1 MSLANTPRRARIS
14 PFVVLIIAF
23 TILVTGLLWWQ
34 AQRSQLLVRQQVLL
48 QAEQRS
54 LHLADAMAGQVQAQL
69 NISDLVLREL
79 REHWASEPL
88 ELFDTR
94 VSMALGNLPPG
105 LASHVSVTDAAG
117 YLVYNSLGLDR
128 RVYLGDSENFLALR
142 AGGDELRVS
151 TPVRSRLTGQW
162 TFLLG
167 RPLVRDGRF
176 EGVIYLLVQSDQMAQ
191 RLGTLALSQDDV
203 VSLIH
208 PGGAY
213 LARSKDNDTFMGQQ
227 LPPNRPFLADPL
239 LVRGTYR
246 VSDARD
252 GSPRTYG
259 WHRLEGT
266 GLVISIGLA
275 DRSVLAS
282 LTPALESNL
291 WVTGLLSLLLLGSG
305 GLIARYQLT
314 TVQQQQAMARSES
327 TLKEAQQVAHLG
339 NWELDHAT
347 GELHWSEEVFRM
359 FELDPAQTR
368 PSFET
373 FLAVIHPDD
382 RSLLQKT
389 FDASVRDRQTYN
401 LVHRL
406 LLPDGRVKH
415 VRERGMTEYDG
426 DRPVRSFGTVLDV
439 TEVRQAQLALQ
450 DLNDQLE
457 QRVAERTEELTRANR
472 ELEAFSYSVS
482 HDLRTPLRSIQG
494 FACVLEE
501 QEGAALSPAG
511 RRHLKRIQD
520 GSRRMGQLI
529 TDLLSLAHLDSAP
542 LHKETLDL
550 SRMAHEIAEDLQRS
564 DPAREVRWQIE
575 DRLTVLADP
584 GLMRMALQ
592 HLLSNAWK
600 YTGRTTQPRISLTR
614 EVNATSDVRG
624 ENTFCVRDNG
634 AGFDMAYAAQ
644 LFQPFKRLHAP
655 QEFEGSGVGLVTVSR
670 IIHRHGGTVRGE
682 GALGAGAAFFFTLPG
697 PATHPQ
703 HHSPSP
709 PATAAVS
716 MP

>member
-1 MSLANTPRRARIS
+1 M
-14 PFVVLIIAF
+14 
-23 TILVTGLLWWQ
+23 
-34 AQRSQLLVRQQVLL
+34 
-48 QAEQRS
+48 
-54 LHLADAMAGQVQAQL
+54 
-69 NISDLVLREL
+69 
-79 REHWASEPL
+79 
-88 ELFDTR
+88 
-94 VSMALGNLPPG
+94 
-105 LASHVSVTDAAG
+105 
-117 YLVYNSLGLDR
+117 
-128 RVYLGDSENFLALR
+128 
-142 AGGDELRVS
+142 
-151 TPVRSRLTGQW
+151 
-162 TFLLG
+162 
-167 RPLVRDGRF
+167 
-176 EGVIYLLVQSDQMAQ
+176 
-191 RLGTLALSQDDV
+191 
-203 VSLIH
+203 
-208 PGGAY
+208 
-213 LARSKDNDTFMGQQ
+213 
-227 LPPNRPFLADPL
+227 
-239 LVRGTYR
+239 
-246 VSDARD
+246 
-252 GSPRTYG
+252 
-259 WHRLEGT
+259 
-266 GLVISIGLA
+266 
-275 DRSVLAS
+275 
-282 LTPALESNL
+282 
-291 WVTGLLSLLLLGSG
+291 
-305 GLIARYQLT
+305 
-314 TVQQQQAMARSES
+314 
-327 TLKEAQQVAHLG
+327 AHLG

-373 FLAVIHPDD
+373 FLAVIHPVD

-389 FDASVRDRQTYN
+389 FDASVRDRQTYS

-406 LLPDGRVKH
+406 LLPSGTVKQ
-415 VRERGMTEYDG
+415 VREQGMTEYDG

-482 HDLRTPLRSIQG
+482 HDLRTPLRSIHG

-501 QEGAALSPAG
+501 QEGAVLSPAG

-564 DPAREVRWQIE
+564 HPAREVRWQIE
-575 DRLTVLADP
+575 DGLTVLADP

-600 YTGRTTQPRISLTR
+600 YTGRTAQPRISLTR
-614 EVNATSDVRG
+614 EVNANGDGSG
-624 ENTFCVRDNG
+624 ESTFCVRDNG

-655 QEFEGSGVGLVTVSR
+655 QELEGSGVGLVTVSR

-682 GALGAGAAFFFTLPG
+682 GALGAGAAFFFTLPD
-697 PATHPQ
+697 PAAHPP